1 MSLPLLTFCFHVDG
15 PKFGVGL
22 PNEKKQ
28 TCGKNAGVD
37 GNAQVKILTEWIE
50 EDDERIEENEIDSY
64 FSGPDPQKV
73 DFKFIGG
80 GETKK
85 RIHHVAARYGKDS
98 EKPPLEL
105 VFGLGD
111 QSIANDETH

>member
-1 MSLPLLTFCFHVDG
+1 M
-15 PKFGVGL
+15 GL

-28 TCGKNAGVD
+28 TCGNAGRWERPSK
-37 GNAQVKILTEWIE
+37 NTTEWIE

-85 RIHHVAARYGKDS
+85 RIHHVAARYG
-98 EKPPLEL
+98 
-105 VFGLGD
+105 G
-111 QSIANDETH
+111 